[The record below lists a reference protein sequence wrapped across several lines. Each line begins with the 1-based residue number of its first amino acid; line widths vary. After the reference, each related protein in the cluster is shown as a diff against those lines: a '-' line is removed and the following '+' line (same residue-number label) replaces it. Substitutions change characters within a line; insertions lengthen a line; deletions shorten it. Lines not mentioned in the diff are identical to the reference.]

1 MGAIIAILIVLFGV
15 VGCTDSSPEGRYKSK
30 VEAYRL
36 GDSPDTPWTSFTK
49 ICIDGFTYIYREA
62 GYQAAVSVLWEEGPN
77 GPQPK
82 RCKTPAK
89 EDSKVEE
96 IIDTEGVNL

>member
-1 MGAIIAILIVLFGV
+1 MGAIIVIILVLLGV
-15 VGCTDSSPEGRYKSK
+15 VGYADSSPEDRYESK
-30 VEAYRL
+30 VEVYTL
-36 GDSPDTPWTSFTK
+36 GETPEKLWGPFEK
-49 ICIDGFTYIYREA
+49 VCIDGFTYVYFET
-62 GYQAAVSVLWEEGPN
+62 GYKAAISVLWEEGPN

-82 RCKTPAK
+82 RCKIPAK